1 MTKRRTQRS
10 LLTYCEKKALTLDE
24 SFPLVDYKGGKRLT
38 IPAMK
43 REMVEIEGKGG
54 LNVTQMAILEE
65 LLCLNAG

>member
-38 IPAMK
+38 ISSAK
-43 REMVEIEGKGG
+43 REIEEIQDKFSEEK
-54 LNVTQMAILEE
+54 VKILKD
-65 LLCLNAG
+65 LF